1 MKCLYYL
8 TPTLEST
15 HQVSDDLHAIGVKDF
30 LVHVIS
36 RDEAGLRQQ
45 HIHSSNYLETL
56 DVVRDGIIGGVVG
69 LVAGM
74 VGVGLLLYFD
84 PFGFEVPSFVYYA
97 LVGVATLFG
106 TWEGGLVG
114 IGSENKKLA
123 KFHDDLVAGR
133 FLILIYALKEQ
144 EQAIRKMMLSRHPE
158 SELAA
163 VDRHFVNPFS
173 ALRRG
178 ADADPTG
185 DSLTQ

>member
-1 MKCLYYL
+1 M
-8 TPTLEST
+8 
-15 HQVSDDLHAIGVKDF
+15 
-30 LVHVIS
+30 
-36 RDEAGLRQQ
+36 
-45 HIHSSNYLETL
+45 
-56 DVVRDGIIGGVVG
+56 
-69 LVAGM
+69 
-74 VGVGLLLYFD
+74 
-84 PFGFEVPSFVYYA
+84 
-97 LVGVATLFG
+97 ATLFG